1 VLGRGT
7 DCDREGDRDTE
18 AENERDTNRGCTCG
32 KSLSSIDTCFSL
44 TLQNHE
50 YLASLIRTESLST
63 TSPLDYLCAHAH
75 EKWPYRFL
83 SRASLF
89 RFVSDLMCTNGS
101 DRRLFHHGQR
111 GGMVVT
117 AKLVVPVQS
126 KFLQQHIMV
135 FTCQNIR
142 LAKKNL
148 ETRSNASELAV
159 PHYSMKCGSHATQDR
174 KAKRVRITAHI
185 NSASRVPP
193 EFPVAAFYSKLRL
206 PLSLGRLSCRSAAR
220 GSSTT
225 LIHDDHDLNS

>member
-1 VLGRGT
+1 V
-7 DCDREGDRDTE
+7 RDTS
-18 AENERDTNRGCTCG
+18 RGCTCG

-75 EKWPYRFL
+75 KKWPYRFL

-101 DRRLFHHGQR
+101 DRRLFNHGQR

-126 KFLQQHIMV
+126 EFLQQHIMV

-174 KAKRVRITAHI
+174 RGKTVMITAHMRFGNFFGRN
-185 NSASRVPP
+185 NSASRVHTVEAP

-206 PLSLGRLSCRSAAR
+206 PGKNATSGNSWDPKNHSCRFY
-220 GSSTT
+220 
-225 LIHDDHDLNS
+225 LCCLH